1 MDAFNYLDTPMLLRL
16 LLVNICCML
25 MCLAHAQTQ
34 YRFVGFNTK
43 DGLSQN
49 SVHCIFQDRD
59 GLLWI
64 GTQDGLNSFDGRK
77 FRVYKCN
84 PKDTTTISDQFVLS
98 IEEDALGFLWVGT
111 RSGLNKLD
119 KRTGKFI
126 RYYFSAEER
135 TGLYRNYQT
144 VIRDRQG
151 NLFVQHT
158 YPVFINTKGQM
169 IKADTALQTLRSP
182 VFDQEGNLW
191 GSSFKKGILCANR
204 QSQYQ
209 LQAASL
215 FPDSLKGKNGVMRH
229 LMDNASVLWCYTDEN
244 QPRIHFFN
252 TRTRKWLDK
261 TVSLPSP
268 IQHVTILRNGQAWV
282 STMTGVFVIQGYTV
296 TDNIAYQP
304 SLQSIP
310 SANILCA
317 YEDRQA
323 NIWVGSANAGFAY
336 HNPSF
341 RNFILYK
348 TGLQEEPVT
357 SVADLGGFRWIGTA
371 NGLYKTSLDVKQQ
384 QATKLF
390 GANRVTSLTVDKQ
403 SKLWVAIQRKGV
415 YVLDSTGRSLQ
426 AFTQNDSILQAQTVL
441 YLFCDASGRVFLA
454 TEKGFFV
461 YQPSKKQWQSFY
473 EFRKNHV
480 AGWYSLHV
488 FEDAQQQIWISKH
501 IGLEKRNSDLSLKQV
516 YRSKNVADIFGRT
529 IITAVTEDK
538 AGRIWIAT
546 LSNGIFCIDE
556 SRVLHYTMEEGL
568 SSNLIYGIAV
578 DQKSRVWATTSAG
591 INLIDRNKRTIDLIS
606 SKDGLPSDDFV
617 IGALYTNKSGEI
629 LAGSVRGLIG
639 IDANQFSLQD
649 SPVEATIAEVSL
661 NGEPQAMNQGLVEI
675 RPGYKSVR
683 FAFALRQALQP
694 KAILYQYRLK
704 GVEERWQ
711 SLKSDESSITYSNLP
726 AGKMVLEVRAAYTMA
741 GLTKAPVASL
751 NLEVFPAFWQTRT
764 FVVLIVAVL
773 IFTAVLITLQYNRIR
788 YKKKLQALQLQKE
801 LQDERARISR
811 DLHDNIGAYTSA
823 LIAGIHQLKS
833 VEAVQEAYVDELHD
847 YASNIMGYLRETIWV
862 LNHEQLT
869 LTAFIDRFKTYATRI
884 NKYYRHQELQFTT
897 AIQEE
902 RVLTPQI
909 SLNLFRVL
917 QEALQNACKHA
928 GATRIHI
935 HFMQDKQMKFMI
947 EDNGKGFE
955 PDRIDQGFGL
965 QNMQARANEI
975 GFRFSI
981 ASKDQEGTVILLEES
996 T

>member
-1 MDAFNYLDTPMLLRL
+1 MLARL
-16 LLVNICCML
+16 LLIGVW
-25 MCLAHAQTQ
+25 CLLTCSAHAQTQ

-59 GLLWI
+59 GLLWV

-98 IEEDALGFLWVGT
+98 IEEDALGYLWVGT

-119 KRTGKFI
+119 KRTGKFT
-126 RYYFSAEER
+126 RYYFSATER
-135 TGLYRNYQT
+135 TELYRNYQT
-144 VIRDRQG
+144 IIRDRQN
-151 NLFVQHT
+151 NLFIQHT
-158 YPVFINTKGQM
+158 FSVFIDTKGQM
-169 IKADTALQTLRSP
+169 IQADTGLRDLRTP
-182 VFDQEGNLW
+182 VFDHEGNLW
-191 GSSFKKGILCANR
+191 GSSAKKGILLASRNT
-204 QSQYQ
+204 QYQ
-209 LQAASL
+209 PRTIALLPVALRSR
-215 FPDSLKGKNGVMRH
+215 DVIIKHVM
-229 LMDNASVLWCYTDEN
+229 DTASVLWCYTDEN
-244 QPRIHFFN
+244 QPNIHFFD
-252 TRTRKWLDK
+252 TRSRKWLNK
-261 TVSLPSP
+261 TLSLPSP
-268 IQHVTILRNGQAWV
+268 IQHIALLRNGQAWV
-282 STMTGVFVIQGYTV
+282 STLAGVFIIESYAV
-296 TDNIAYQP
+296 TDTIRYQP
-304 SLQSIP
+304 TQQSIP

-323 NIWVGSANAGFAY
+323 NVWVGSANAGFGY
-336 HNPSF
+336 HHPSF
-341 RNFILYK
+341 RKFILYK
-348 TGLQEEPVT
+348 IGLQEEPVT
-357 SVADLGGFRWIGTA
+357 SVADLGGYRWIGSA
-371 NGLYKTSLDVKQQ
+371 DGLYKVSLTKKNKPVD
-384 QATKLF
+384 KLF
-390 GANRVTSLTVDKQ
+390 VANRVTSLTVDKQ

-415 YVLDSTGRSLQ
+415 YVLDSTGRSMQ
-426 AFTQNDSILQAQTVL
+426 TFTQNDSLLQTQSVL

-461 YQPSKKQWQSFY
+461 YHSAKKQWQSY
-473 EFRKNHV
+473 YAYKKNEV

-488 FEDAQQQIWISKH
+488 FEDAQRQIWISKH
-501 IGLEKRNSDLSLKQV
+501 IGLEQRNNDLSIKQV
-516 YRSKNVADIFGRT
+516 YRSKNTTDVFGRT

-546 LSNGIFCIDE
+546 LSNGIFCIDK
-556 SRVLHYTMEEGL
+556 SKRLHYTMEEGL

-578 DQKSRVWATTSAG
+578 DLKDRVWATTSAG
-591 INLIDRNKRTIDLIS
+591 INLIDRNKQTIDLIS

-617 IGALYTNKSGEI
+617 IGALYSNQSGEI

-639 IDANQFSLQD
+639 IDANQFSIQD
-649 SPVEATIAEVSL
+649 SPVEASITEVL
-661 NGEPQAMNQGLVEI
+661 VNGEPQVMNQGVVEI
-675 RPGYKSVR
+675 KPGYKSIR
-683 FAFALRQALQP
+683 FSFALRQALQP

-704 GVEERWQ
+704 GAEERWQ

-741 GLTKAPVASL
+741 GLPKAPIASL
-751 NLEVFPAFWQTRT
+751 NIEVYPAFWQTRT
-764 FVVLIVAVL
+764 FVVLLVL
-773 IFTAVLITLQYNRIR
+773 ALVFTAVLITLQYNRIR

-833 VEAVQEAYVDELHD
+833 VDAVQDDYVDELHD

-869 LTAFIDRFKTYATRI
+869 LTAFVDRFKTYATRI
-884 NKYYRHQELQFTT
+884 NKYYQHQEMQYTT
-897 AIQEE
+897 VIEEE

-928 GATRIHI
+928 GASHIHI
-935 HFMQDKQMKFMI
+935 HFIQKKRMLFII

-955 PDRIDQGFGL
+955 QDRIDQGFGL

-975 GFRFSI
+975 GFQFSI
-981 ASKDQEGTVILLEES
+981 ESKHEEGTRILLEEL
-996 T
+996 

>member
-1 MDAFNYLDTPMLLRL
+1 MLIRL
-16 LLVNICCML
+16 LLIGVCCL
-25 MCLAHAQTQ
+25 FMCTAHAQTQ

-119 KRTGKFI
+119 KRTGKFT
-126 RYYFSAEER
+126 RYYFSAAER
-135 TGLYRNYQT
+135 TGLYRNYQII
-144 VIRDRQG
+144 IRDRQS
-151 NLFVQHT
+151 NLFIQHT
-158 YPVFINTKGQM
+158 YPVFINTQGQM
-169 IKADTALQTLRSP
+169 IQADTGLRDVRSP

-191 GSSFKKGILCANR
+191 GSSVKKGILYASRNAK
-204 QSQYQ
+204 YQ
-209 LQAASL
+209 PHSVSLLPASL
-215 FPDSLKGKNGVMRH
+215 RSRDVIIKHVM
-229 LMDNASVLWCYTDEN
+229 DTASVLWCYTDEN
-244 QPRIHFFN
+244 LPTIHFFD
-252 TRTRKWLDK
+252 TRKQKWLNK
-261 TVSLPSP
+261 TLSLSSP
-268 IQHVTILRNGQAWV
+268 IQHIALLRNGQAWV
-282 STMTGVFVIQGYTV
+282 STLAGVFIIEAYAVIDT
-296 TDNIAYQP
+296 IAYKP
-304 SLQSIP
+304 SQQSIP
-310 SANILCA
+310 SANILYA

-323 NIWVGSANAGFAY
+323 NVWVGSANAGFAY
-336 HNPSF
+336 HHPSF
-341 RNFILYK
+341 RNFVLYK

-357 SVADLGGFRWIGTA
+357 SVADVGGYRWIGSA
-371 NGLYKTSLDVKQQ
+371 DGLYKVSLIQKNKPVD
-384 QATKLF
+384 KLF
-390 GANRVTSLTVDKQ
+390 AANRVTSLTVDQQ
-403 SKLWVAIQRKGV
+403 SRLWVAIQRKGV

-426 AFTQNDSILQAQTVL
+426 TFTRNDSLLQTQSVL

-461 YQPSKKQWQSFY
+461 YQSGTKQWKSYYSFK
-473 EFRKNHV
+473 KNDI

-488 FEDAQQQIWISKH
+488 FEDAQRQIWISKH
-501 IGLEKRNSDLSLKQV
+501 IGLEQRNNDLSLKQV
-516 YRSKNVADIFGRT
+516 YRSKNITDVFGRT

-538 AGRIWIAT
+538 GKRIWIAT
-546 LSNGIFCIDE
+546 LSNGIFCIDK
-556 SRVLHYTMEEGL
+556 SQLLHYTMEEGL

-578 DQKSRVWATTSAG
+578 DLKNRVWATTSAG
-591 INLIDRNKRTIDLIS
+591 INLIDRQKQTIDLIS

-617 IGALYTNKSGEI
+617 IGALYTNQSGEI

-639 IDANQFSLQD
+639 IDANQFSLQNT
-649 SPVEATIAEVSL
+649 PVEASIAEVLL

-675 RPGYKSVR
+675 KPGYKSVR
-683 FAFALRQALQP
+683 FSFALRQALQP

-741 GLTKAPVASL
+741 GLAKAPIASL
-751 NLEVFPAFWQTRT
+751 NIQVYPAFWQTRT
-764 FVVLIVAVL
+764 FVVLMIVALV
-773 IFTAVLITLQYNRIR
+773 FTAVLITLQYNRIR
-788 YKKKLQALQLQKE
+788 YKKKLRALQLQKE

-833 VEAVQEAYVDELHD
+833 VEAVQETYVDELHD

-869 LTAFIDRFKTYATRI
+869 LTAFVDRFKTYATRI
-884 NKYYRHQELQFTT
+884 NKYYQHQELQFTT
-897 AIQEE
+897 LIADE

-917 QEALQNACKHA
+917 QEALQNACKHS
-928 GATRIHI
+928 GATHIHI
-935 HFMQDKQMKFMI
+935 HFIQTKKLQFMI

-955 PDRIDQGFGL
+955 QDRIDQGFGL

-975 GFRFSI
+975 GFQFSI
-981 ASKDQEGTVILLEES
+981 ESKEQEGTRILLEEL
-996 T
+996 